1 MTELISAANLPAIFI
16 EEFLDGFV
24 AAEREGE
31 LVGCGG
37 VETYGDCAVIRSVA
51 VDGAAR
57 GLGIGRRIAEM
68 LMEHARAAGATDLYL
83 FTADARPFWQRFG
96 FADVTYEEW
105 KAPARACWQYQFL
118 SQNREMIPEVHGM
131 WRRADA

>member
-68 LMEHARAAGATDLYL
+68 LMEQHAPRARRTCISS
-83 FTADARPFWQRFG
+83 RPTR
-96 FADVTYEEW
+96 
-105 KAPARACWQYQFL
+105 
-118 SQNREMIPEVHGM
+118 VHSGNGSGS
-131 WRRADA
+131 RT